1 VELFPVALLPERQQL
16 ITQSFTFGSMKVPMR
31 YVNDADGNVQAVQI
45 PVEDWNDLVEKVRHY
60 EQLLKLRSTLST
72 ALTQVARMRSGKL
85 KKRTLK
91 DALREA

>member
-1 VELFPVALLPERQQL
+1 
-16 ITQSFTFGSMKVPMR
+16 MKVPVR

-45 PVEDWNDLVEKVRHY
+45 TVEDWNDLVERVRHY
-60 EQLLKLRSTLST
+60 EQLLKLRSTLSK
-72 ALTQVARMRSGKL
+72 ALSQVARMRTGKL

>member
-1 VELFPVALLPERQQL
+1 
-16 ITQSFTFGSMKVPMR
+16 MH

-45 PVEDWNDLVEKVRHY
+45 PVEDWNELVEKVCQY

-85 KKRTLK
+85 KKRSLK